1 MTLLPLWALAASVP
15 AVLFILSRDDA
26 YPDSHNNPP
35 PTHRPPPNSLSA
47 PLATPVT
54 LLLTSDRWSAHLAN
68 MARRSARLQ
77 KAPTPSAD
85 TSMRSDDSWHT
96 ASSPHT
102 ELPILPE
109 MPDLPDPGSKSA
121 HKPTANRA
129 ASKLPQ
135 VVATPHKNKPSKAQQ
150 LAAAASSRTPKDR
163 TPIKPPG
170 QEMHPAHHHASTAK
184 VLDEARW
191 LGFQSL
197 GAQTAVGVVGPGTPS
212 KTPAP
217 PPAQKA
223 IDLESSPDFR
233 FRFKSPFATQKDST
247 QDEAGLSPSS
257 RNILRDAAISGTP
270 GGGSRAIFGTTEFST
285 KADVSPHR
293 KKAEAKGKIA
303 RFSDVHMAQ
312 FKKMDSIAN
321 HASAFRADPTRFKP
335 VGSQSLKKSLSKT
348 DLAKNEPNKLKRTQ
362 SKADLGESNATG
374 TGGLKRT
381 QSKTDNGESVS
392 KIPATPLKRT
402 QSKMDLTGSG
412 LPRAQST
419 VRLVPPPRDG
429 RPDSRDGGDNTAAK
443 RVKRTEVDDAST
455 TRPVSSEGAP
465 PASKP
470 TVATPARKITSQ
482 TALPRLAARL
492 MTPTKAS
499 LARSQSAKVA
509 KTTTV
514 VPPLMNSPS
523 THNNIPSPSPVKL
536 VKGPSTN
543 NLFSPTN
550 IGKAMRDGARDRF
563 LQQANRNLERVRSIL
578 RTPSRKFSNDPTKIA
593 AGTHMSPPPT
603 LHMPAIPATA
613 PVKKHVNFSS
623 STLGGVTP
631 EELGKSPSPMK
642 FRAGSEVPM
651 GAVIYPTLQAAEAQY
666 PETCQ
671 EEHTLTESPLRR
683 LTFGGEAANHPRD
696 FSFEAGKAVKFGP
709 VSTGTIRMVRKSDGP
724 SSLEGRKRKLET
736 VQEASDK
743 ENDEP
748 AEGEMRS
755 AKKMRPTLA
764 APPKTPASA
773 SKLPRQTPGRGRG
786 GGSAISKSRLNF
798 LATPK
803 RNKA

>member
-1 MTLLPLWALAASVP
+1 
-15 AVLFILSRDDA
+15 
-26 YPDSHNNPP
+26 
-35 PTHRPPPNSLSA
+35 
-47 PLATPVT
+47 
-54 LLLTSDRWSAHLAN
+54 
-68 MARRSARLQ
+68 
-77 KAPTPSAD
+77 
-85 TSMRSDDSWHT
+85 MRSDDSWHT

-102 ELPILPE
+102 ELPTLPE
-109 MPDLPDPGSKSA
+109 MPDLPDPSAMKSVQ
-121 HKPTANRA
+121 KPTANRA

-135 VVATPHKNKPSKAQQ
+135 VTTTPHKNKPSKAQQ

-163 TPIKPPG
+163 TPIKPAG

-197 GAQTAVGVVGPGTPS
+197 GAQSAVGTVGPDTPS

-217 PPAQKA
+217 APAQKA
-223 IDLESSPDFR
+223 LDIDSSPDFR
-233 FRFKSPFATQKDST
+233 FRFKSPFPIQKGSK

-257 RNILRDAAISGTP
+257 RNILREAAISGTP

-285 KADVSPHR
+285 KADMSPQR

-335 VGSQSLKKSLSKT
+335 VSAQPLKKSPSKL
-348 DLAKNEPNKLKRTQ
+348 DLAKPEPNKLKRTQ
-362 SKADLGESNATG
+362 SKADLGESSAKPA
-374 TGGLKRT
+374 GGLKRT
-381 QSKTDNGESVS
+381 QSKMDPAESAS

-412 LPRAQST
+412 LPRSQST
-419 VRLVPPPRDG
+419 VRLVPPPQDG
-429 RPDSRDGGDNTAAK
+429 RPASREGGGNTAAK

-455 TRPVSSEGAP
+455 TRPVSSEGAKAAQVP
-465 PASKP
+465 SI
-470 TVATPARKITSQ
+470 ATPARKITSQ
-482 TALPRLAARL
+482 TALPRIAARL

-499 LARSQSAKVA
+499 LARSQSVKVA
-509 KTTTV
+509 KSTSMIPT
-514 VPPLMNSPS
+514 LMNSPS
-523 THNNIPSPSPVKL
+523 TNNLIPSPSPVKL

-550 IGKAMRDGARDRF
+550 LGKAMRNGARDRF
-563 LQQANRNLERVRSIL
+563 LQ
-578 RTPSRKFSNDPTKIA
+578 FSNDPTKIA
-593 AGTHMSPPPT
+593 AGTHMSPPPALT
-603 LHMPAIPATA
+603 VPAIPATA

-623 STLGGVTP
+623 STVGGTTN

-651 GAVIYPTLQAAEAQY
+651 GAVIYPTLQTGGVQY
-666 PETCQ
+666 PELSQ
-671 EEHTLTESPLRR
+671 DDKSLNGSPSRR
-683 LTFGGEAANHPRD
+683 LTFGEVAANQPRD
-696 FSFEAGKAVKFGP
+696 FSFEAGKRVNFGKSLACLAILEKAVANYTR
-709 VSTGTIRMVRKSDGP
+709 SC
-724 SSLEGRKRKLET
+724 ET
-736 VQEASDK
+736 SDK
-743 ENDEP
+743 ENDQP
-748 AEGEMRS
+748 AEEDLRS
-755 AKKMRPTLA
+755 AKKMRPTLG
-764 APPKTPASA
+764 APPKTPASS
-773 SKLPRQTPGRGRG
+773 SKLPRHTPGR
-786 GGSAISKSRLNF
+786 GSAISKSRLNF

>member
-1 MTLLPLWALAASVP
+1 
-15 AVLFILSRDDA
+15 
-26 YPDSHNNPP
+26 
-35 PTHRPPPNSLSA
+35 
-47 PLATPVT
+47 
-54 LLLTSDRWSAHLAN
+54 

-77 KAPTPSAD
+77 KAPTPSAQAD

-109 MPDLPDPGSKSA
+109 MPDLPDPSA
-121 HKPTANRA
+121 MESVQKPTANRA

-135 VVATPHKNKPSKAQQ
+135 VTTTPHKNKPSKAQQ
-150 LAAAASSRTPKDR
+150 LAAAAASSRTPKDR
-163 TPIKPPG
+163 TPIKPAG

-197 GAQTAVGVVGPGTPS
+197 GAQSAIGTVGPDTPS

-217 PPAQKA
+217 APAQKA
-223 IDLESSPDFR
+223 LDIDSSPDFR
-233 FRFKSPFATQKDST
+233 FRFKSPFPIQKGSK

-257 RNILRDAAISGTP
+257 RNILREAAISGTP

-285 KADVSPHR
+285 KADMSPQR
-293 KKAEAKGKIA
+293 KKAEAKGKMA

-335 VGSQSLKKSLSKT
+335 VSAQPLKKSPSKL
-348 DLAKNEPNKLKRTQ
+348 DLAKPEPNKLKRTQ
-362 SKADLGESNATG
+362 SKADLGESSAKPA
-374 TGGLKRT
+374 GGLKRA
-381 QSKTDNGESVS
+381 QSKMDPAESAS

-412 LPRAQST
+412 LPRSQST
-419 VRLVPPPRDG
+419 VRLVPPPHDG
-429 RPDSRDGGDNTAAK
+429 RPASRDGGGNTAAK

-455 TRPVSSEGAP
+455 TRPVSSEGAKAAQVP
-465 PASKP
+465 SI
-470 TVATPARKITSQ
+470 ATPARNITSQ
-482 TALPRLAARL
+482 TALPRIAARL

-499 LARSQSAKVA
+499 LARSQSVKVA
-509 KTTTV
+509 KSTSMIPT
-514 VPPLMNSPS
+514 LMNSPS
-523 THNNIPSPSPVKL
+523 TNNLIPSPSPVKL

-550 IGKAMRDGARDRF
+550 LGKAMRNGARDRF
-563 LQQANRNLERVRSIL
+563 LQQAGRNLERVRSIL
-578 RTPSRKFSNDPTKIA
+578 RTPNRKFSNDPTKIA
-593 AGTHMSPPPT
+593 AGTHMSPPPALT
-603 LHMPAIPATA
+603 VPTIPATA

-623 STLGGVTP
+623 STVGGTTN

-651 GAVIYPTLQAAEAQY
+651 GAVIYPTLQTGGVQY
-666 PETCQ
+666 PELSQ
-671 EEHTLTESPLRR
+671 DDKSLHGSPSRR
-683 LTFGGEAANHPRD
+683 LTFGEEAANQPRD
-696 FSFEAGKAVKFGP
+696 FSFEVGKRVNFGP
-709 VSTGTIRMVRKSDGP
+709 ASTGTIRMVRQSDACSVADGK
-724 SSLEGRKRKLET
+724 KRKLET
-736 VQEASDK
+736 VQETSDK
-743 ENDEP
+743 ENDQP
-748 AEGEMRS
+748 AEEDLRS
-755 AKKMRPTLA
+755 AKKMRPTLG
-764 APPKTPASA
+764 APPKTPASS
-773 SKLPRQTPGRGRG
+773 SKLPRHTPGRA
-786 GGSAISKSRLNF
+786 SAISKSRLNF